1 MIAIYAGVC
10 CRLYGD
16 YGYMGNEDAVYKLF
30 QQLPDHPELITA
42 ENVAMLPV
50 NAWAGVLIR
59 LAQDNLQTAGVGED
73 VLAELDITSAWKR
86 MIMINSS
93 PCLTDGRKFRGA
105 PGMNCLCGIRSLK
118 NIVPKIS

>member
-73 VLAELDITSAWKR
+73 VLAELDITSAWKK
-86 MIMINSS
+86 
-93 PCLTDGRKFRGA
+93 DDYDKF
-105 PGMNCLCGIRSLK
+105 ISLFD
-118 NIVPKIS
+118 